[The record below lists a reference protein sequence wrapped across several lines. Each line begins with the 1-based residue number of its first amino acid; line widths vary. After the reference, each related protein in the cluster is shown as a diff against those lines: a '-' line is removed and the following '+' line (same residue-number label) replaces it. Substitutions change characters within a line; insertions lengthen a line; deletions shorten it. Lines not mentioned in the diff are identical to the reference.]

1 MGPSIVSW
9 GAPTTSF
16 DQILASSPLRA
27 DLIGVGGHPCCHL
40 AAATTNPTAASVME
54 VVLAVKTLEGE
65 KEWFDLGIFVGNLA
79 LNEEVTR

>member
-1 MGPSIVSW
+1 
-9 GAPTTSF
+9 
-16 DQILASSPLRA
+16 
-27 DLIGVGGHPCCHL
+27 
-40 AAATTNPTAASVME
+40 ME